1 MSTRPHQYLEAT
13 PEILAA
19 LDESARVYRGVA
31 PAFALWIERL
41 DNEALMDA
49 VDCVYVTRA
58 CARELAA
65 DQLNIAFV
73 MNHSDRY
80 GALDQLINR
89 QGMALVAMAAL
100 ADGHEH
106 ALRWVHPDDVAGVK
120 RQIDKLKANPYHTYT
135 FKDALEATSHDE
147 THSFPDPDSARAGLG
162 R

>member
-1 MSTRPHQYLEAT
+1 MSTRPHQYLEAS
-13 PEILAA
+13 PEILQAI
-19 LDESARVYRGVA
+19 DESSHVYRGVA

-41 DNEALMDA
+41 DDEGLMDA

-65 DQLNIAFV
+65 DPLNVVSI
-73 MNHSDRY
+73 MNQSDRY
-80 GALDQLINR
+80 GALDQWINR

-100 ADGHEH
+100 ADGHEY

-120 RQIDKLKANPYHTYT
+120 RQIDKLKADPYHTYT
-135 FKDALEATSHDE
+135 FKDALEATSHHE
-147 THSFPDPDSARAGLG
+147 AHSSSDPDPSRAGLG

>member
-13 PEILAA
+13 PEILKA
-19 LDESARVYRGVA
+19 LDDSARVYRGVS

-41 DNEALMDA
+41 DDDAMMDA

-65 DQLNIAFV
+65 DPLNVVSV
-73 MNHSDRY
+73 MNQSDRY
-80 GALDQLINR
+80 GALDQWINR
-89 QGMALVAMAAL
+89 QGMALVATAAL

-135 FKDALEATSHDE
+135 FQDAIEATSHHE
-147 THSFPDPDSARAGLG
+147 THSSPDPDSAHAGLG

>member
-13 PEILAA
+13 PEILQSI
-19 LDESARVYRGVA
+19 DESARVYRGVA

-41 DNEALMDA
+41 DDDGLMDA
-49 VDCVYVTRA
+49 VDCVYVTRS
-58 CARELAA
+58 CARELTA
-65 DQLNIAFV
+65 DPLNVVSI
-73 MNHSDRY
+73 MNQSDRY
-80 GALDQLINR
+80 GALDQWINR

-135 FKDALEATSHDE
+135 FHDAIEATSHHE
-147 THSFPDPDSARAGLG
+147 AHSSPDPDPARAGLG

>member
-13 PEILAA
+13 PEILRAI
-19 LDESARVYRGVA
+19 DESARVYRGVS

-41 DNEALMDA
+41 DHDAMMDA

-65 DQLNIAFV
+65 DPLNVTSV

-80 GALDQLINR
+80 GALDQWINR
-89 QGMALVAMAAL
+89 QGMALVVMAAL

-147 THSFPDPDSARAGLG
+147 THSLPDPDPARAGLG

>member
-13 PEILAA
+13 PEILSA

-41 DNEALMDA
+41 DDEALMDA
-49 VDCVYVTRA
+49 VDCVYVTRS

-65 DQLNIAFV
+65 DPLNVASV

-80 GALDQLINR
+80 GALDQWVNR
-89 QGMALVAMAAL
+89 QGMVLVAMAAL

-120 RQIDKLKANPYHTYT
+120 RQIDKLKRNPCHTYT

-147 THSFPDPDSARAGLG
+147 THSSPDPDPARAGLG

>member
-1 MSTRPHQYLEAT
+1 
-13 PEILAA
+13 
-19 LDESARVYRGVA
+19 
-31 PAFALWIERL
+31 
-41 DNEALMDA
+41 MDA

-65 DQLNIAFV
+65 DRLNVASV

-80 GALDQLINR
+80 GALDQWINR

-120 RQIDKLKANPYHTYT
+120 RQIDKLKRNPYHTYT
-135 FKDALEATSHDE
+135 FKDALEETSHDE
-147 THSFPDPDSARAGLG
+147 AHSSLDPDPASAGLG